1 MIGPDPL
8 TCHALR
14 PLMPLANIPFPC
26 APFLLRLFS
35 LRHESPEEARK
46 CAGGNQHIDLGGL
59 RRRPHLHDGL
69 CPRET
74 QAAPVPHDAGARHH
88 PPPQVRPFRAS
99 SLHSSLQSL
108 FFLAFLE
115 HFISSSSTLGFDY
128 TPWPPKEPA
137 PSKPSQLIFCLVTI
151 PSPSF
156 ISSYEYDSQ
165 PVKTGNSL
173 AQIVVG
179 TNKGVKTALDSIA
192 AEGREQGETKQM
204 MKKREGLSK

>member
-1 MIGPDPL
+1 L
-8 TCHALR
+8 AAQRTC
-14 PLMPLANIPFPC
+14 
-26 APFLLRLFS
+26 S
-35 LRHESPEEARK
+35 LK
-46 CAGGNQHIDLGGL
+46 
-59 RRRPHLHDGL
+59 
-69 CPRET
+69 T
-74 QAAPVPHDAGARHH
+74 V
-88 PPPQVRPFRAS
+88 
-99 SLHSSLQSL
+99 
-108 FFLAFLE
+108 
-115 HFISSSSTLGFDY
+115 ST
-128 TPWPPKEPA
+128 P
-137 PSKPSQLIFCLVTI
+137 FCLVTI